1 MFLGSYFTILK
12 MFSKSLKDVRYYFN
26 HMRFW
31 YLFFNSIDL
40 LVLCSDAEQNPGLK
54 DTKYLS
60 LCHWNLNSLP
70 THDFTKVSVRKNLI
84 LYVFP
89 SKEV

>member
-1 MFLGSYFTILK
+1 

-40 LVLCSDAEQNPGLK
+40 LVLCSDAEQNLGLK

-70 THDFTKVSVRKNLI
+70 THDFTKVSARKNLI
-84 LYVFP
+84 LCVFP